1 MDVIEGNNDFSFAL
15 YKRLREDERP
25 NAIVSPFSVSTILL
39 MTYAGARGKT
49 AEEMT
54 SVLNIPRGTEPA
66 ELHAACGGLIDELT
80 KRSPDRKYRL
90 DIANRLW
97 FSREVSLLDSF
108 TGTLKTHYG
117 AEAGRVDFAASPE
130 NARAEVNQ
138 WVASHTENQIKDLL
152 APGTVGPETRLVLAN
167 ALFFKGT
174 WDLPFLEK
182 STPAPFAISLKEN
195 VQVPMMRQEGRFRYA
210 AHEQLQIL
218 ELTYSDKALAMTII
232 LPKQV
237 DGLRQIEEM
246 LSSERIIEG
255 LERTMSDRRV
265 HVYLPRFRIS
275 SNYRL
280 ARPLKEMGLTLP
292 FSEKAD
298 FSGMSPMPG
307 LFLSDVIHQAAIE
320 VNEEGTKASAATGT
334 YAVRALPPTFRANRP
349 FLFFIRDRSTGIIL
363 LLGRV
368 SNPTA
373 A

>member
-1 MDVIEGNNDFSFAL
+1 MRMLATFVLLSILVPFGAARAQPEAAKAKARTYVDVIEGNNDFSFAL
-15 YKRLREDERP
+15 YKRLREDQRP

-66 ELHAACGGLIDELT
+66 ELCAGCGGLIDELT

-97 FSREVSLLDSF
+97 FGQGVSLLDSF

-130 NARAEVNQ
+130 NARSEINQ
-138 WVASHTENQIKDLL
+138 WVATHTENQIKDLL
-152 APGTVGPETRLVLAN
+152 AAGTVGPETRLVLAN

-174 WDLPFLEK
+174 WDLPFPKE
-182 STPAPFAISLKEN
+182 STSPAPFAISLKEN

-210 AHEQLQIL
+210 VHDQLQIL
-218 ELTYSDKALAMTII
+218 ELTYSDKALAMIII

-237 DGLRQIEEM
+237 DGLRQIEEV
-246 LSSERIIEG
+246 LSSERLEG
-255 LERTMSDRRV
+255 LERSMSDRKV
-265 HVYLPRFRIS
+265 QVYLPRFRIS

-280 ARPLKEMGLTLP
+280 AGPLKEMGLT
-292 FSEKAD
+292 
-298 FSGMSPMPG
+298 
-307 LFLSDVIHQAAIE
+307 
-320 VNEEGTKASAATGT
+320 
-334 YAVRALPPTFRANRP
+334 
-349 FLFFIRDRSTGIIL
+349 
-363 LLGRV
+363 
-368 SNPTA
+368 
-373 A
+373 

>member
-1 MDVIEGNNDFSFAL
+1 L
-15 YKRLREDERP
+15 C
-25 NAIVSPFSVSTILL
+25 
-39 MTYAGARGKT
+39 AG
-49 AEEMT
+49 
-54 SVLNIPRGTEPA
+54 
-66 ELHAACGGLIDELT
+66 CGGLIDELT

-97 FSREVSLLDSF
+97 FGRDVTLLDGF
-108 TGTLKTHYG
+108 AGTLKTHYG
-117 AEAGRVDFAASPE
+117 SEAGRLDFAASPE
-130 NARAEVNQ
+130 NARSEINR
-138 WVASHTENQIKDLL
+138 WVAMHTENQIKDLM
-152 APGTVGPETRLVLAN
+152 APGTVSPETRLVLAN

-174 WDLPFLEK
+174 WDLPFPKE
-182 STPAPFAISLKEN
+182 STSPAPFAVSLKET
-195 VQVPMMRQEGRFRYA
+195 VQVPMMRQVDHRFRYA
-210 AHEQLQIL
+210 AHDQLQIL

-237 DGLRQIEEM
+237 DGLRQIEEG

-255 LERTMSDRRV
+255 LERSMSDRKV
-265 HVYLPRFRIS
+265 QVYLPRFRIS

-280 ARPLKEMGLTLP
+280 AGPLKEMGLTLP

-320 VNEEGTKASAATGT
+320 VNEEGTQASAATGT

-368 SNPTA
+368 SNPIA